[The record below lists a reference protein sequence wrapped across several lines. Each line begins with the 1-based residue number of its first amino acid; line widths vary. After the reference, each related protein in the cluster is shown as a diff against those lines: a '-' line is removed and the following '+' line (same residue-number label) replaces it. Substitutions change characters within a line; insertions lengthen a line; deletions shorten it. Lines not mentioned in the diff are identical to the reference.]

1 MSDLGRRRMFVVVVA
16 VAVAFSVIGLRLAD
30 VQVFAASRYNTYSR
44 RQDTRITPLPGL
56 RGSLLDRNGR
66 PLAISEEHPTV
77 IADPLLI
84 AHPGHEASVLA
95 PLLHL
100 PVSQLAGQ
108 LHLHDGYVVL
118 AGRTTSAAATEIRK
132 LSLPGLTIET
142 NPSRTYPAGQLAAPL
157 IGSVNAAGK
166 GVSGLELA
174 YDHTLTGRPGRIEQE
189 VDPRGQPVPGGT
201 LAYQAPQ
208 LGDDVELTIDEPLQ
222 YQAEQAL
229 GQALV
234 TSHAKSG
241 MALVMDTHTGALL
254 AVADLAMPTAGSHQS
269 PALPVGIT
277 AQGKIVSSPTAA
289 QTPQPVQ
296 APTASAFTEVY
307 EPGSVEKLVTVSAAL
322 STGAIQPEQTF
333 TVPNAY
339 DVAGTFLH
347 DAENHGTES
356 LSVTGI
362 LAQSSNIGAI
372 QIVQRLGA
380 PALYRYLASYGIGSV
395 TPVDFPGESAG
406 LIPSQSGLGP
416 VTLATMGYG
425 EGMAVTAAQMVAAY
439 NTVANGGV
447 YVAPQLVS
455 AVIGPHGHRH
465 SVALPAAH
473 RVVPSEV
480 ASEMTGMLEQVV
492 SAGTGTAAAVTPYA
506 VAGKTGTAQYRG
518 ATGYVAGRTVSS
530 FAGYAPAQNP
540 AVTVLVVVDDTPD
553 YGAQA
558 AAPAFSVIMRDAL
571 EELGVA
577 PGGPQP
583 SASPSARPLSVASGP
598 SPAQARTTSA
608 PGFAAARTRATSAPG
623 LSPAQARTTA
633 AVLTGCRT
641 FRRPAP
647 PANGWERGAARSP
660 PARCQPRRCVMR
672 RQRCARLA

>member
-1 MSDLGRRRMFVVVVA
+1 MFVILVA
-16 VAVAFSVIGLRLAD
+16 VAVAFSVIGLRLAE
-30 VQVFAASRYNTYSR
+30 VQVIAASRYNTYSR
-44 RQDTRITPLPGL
+44 RQDTRITPFPGL

-66 PLAISEEHPTV
+66 PLAISDEQPSV

-84 AHPGHEASVLA
+84 SDPSHEASVLA

-100 PVSQLAGQ
+100 PVSQLGMQ
-108 LHLHDGYVVL
+108 LRLRSGYVVL
-118 AGRTTSAAATEIRK
+118 AEQTSSATATSVRK
-132 LSLPGLTIET
+132 LSLPGITIEM
-142 NPSRTYPAGQLAAPL
+142 NPRRSYPAGQLGAPL

-174 YDHTLTGRPGRIEQE
+174 YDHSLTGRPGSIEQE

-208 LGDDVELTIDEPLQ
+208 LGDDVQLTIDEPLQ
-222 YQAEQAL
+222 YQTEQAL

-234 TSHAKSG
+234 TSRAKSG
-241 MALVMDTHTGALL
+241 VALVMDTRTGALL
-254 AVADLAMPTAGSHQS
+254 AVADLTMPTAGSHQP
-269 PALPVGIT
+269 PALPVGVT
-277 AQGKIVSSPTAA
+277 AQGKIVSSPSAANTA
-289 QTPQPVQ
+289 QPVE
-296 APTASAFTEVY
+296 APSASAFTQVY

-322 STGAIQPEQTF
+322 STGAIQPGQTF
-333 TVPNAY
+333 SIPNAY
-339 DVAGTFLH
+339 DVAGTLLH

-380 PALYRYLASYGIGSV
+380 PALYRYLAAYGIGSL

-406 LIPSQSGLGP
+406 LIPSQRGLGP

-439 NTVANGGV
+439 NTVANHGV
-447 YVAPQLVS
+447 YVAPHLVS
-455 AVIGPHGHRH
+455 AVIGPRGDRH
-465 SVALPAAH
+465 PVAVPAPH
-473 RVVPSEV
+473 RVVSTEV

-492 SAGTGTAAAVTPYA
+492 SAGTGTAAAVAPYA

-518 ATGYVAGRTVSS
+518 PNGYVAGRTVSS

-558 AAPAFSVIMRDAL
+558 AAPAFSVITRDAL
-571 EELGVA
+571 EDLKVA
-577 PGGPQP
+577 PAGPQP
-583 SASPSARPLSVASGP
+583 SASPSALPLSGASGP
-598 SPAQARTTSA
+598 TPTQ
-608 PGFAAARTRATSAPG
+608 AARAAVSGRPEPQLATSDAAVVLAGVRSRVFGGPV
-623 LSPAQARTTA
+623 LSPAAWWTA
-633 AVLTGCRT
+633 PRRSCTCRSG
-641 FRRPAP
+641 RR
-647 PANGWERGAARSP
+647 GWAQGAARSP
-660 PARCQPRRCVMR
+660 PGRCRVRSYAPHGQG
-672 RQRCARLA
+672 CARLT